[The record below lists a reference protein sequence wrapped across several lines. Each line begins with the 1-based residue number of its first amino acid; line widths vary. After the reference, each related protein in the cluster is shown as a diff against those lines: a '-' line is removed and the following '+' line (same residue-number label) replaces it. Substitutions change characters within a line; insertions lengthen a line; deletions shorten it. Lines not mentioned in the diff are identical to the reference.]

1 METSEKRSRDH
12 VMIFPL
18 MAKGHTIP
26 LLHLSTAL
34 SARGVAVTVVTTP
47 LNSSF
52 IRQSLPPR
60 PLSNINLAVLPFPRH
75 PSLPFDCESTDHLPH
90 HDQFPLFLQA
100 AESLRDPFRKLLHDL
115 SESNS
120 LPHCVI
126 SDYFLG
132 WTVHECRRFNIPR
145 VVFHGFGVF
154 SLLLC
159 KRLVATRPHLAA
171 AAAGEE
177 TFHVPGTPAG
187 LRLSA
192 DDLPCALRNIPSGE
206 DPLLPFVLKS
216 TKAELESWGVLVNSF
231 QELEGE
237 FVPYLEDFYR
247 ASHARTWLTGPL
259 CLYHHPLN
267 AISRATDPC
276 LDWLDG
282 RPPRSVVYVSFG
294 SQAHVSEEQMEEVL
308 QGLEM
313 SGQDFI
319 LVAKAAEMAR
329 PTRGLVIHGWVPQ
342 REVLLHPSTGGFLTH
357 CGWNSVLESLSA
369 GVPILAWPQTA
380 EQPLNARLVVRELG
394 AGVSVSSGHGGLVQR
409 GEICKSVKELM
420 GSGEKGRMARKM
432 AEDLGKMAVAAVNEG
447 GSSDLGLT
455 RFIEDIRRAAGGL
468 SQVNNVGSQ

>member
-100 AESLRDPFRKLLHDL
+100 AESLRDPFRNLLLDV

-120 LPHCVI
+120 LPLCVI
-126 SDYFLG
+126 SDFFLG
-132 WTVHECRRFNIPR
+132 WTLHECRRFNVPR
-145 VVFHGFGVF
+145 VVFHGMSVF
-154 SLLLC
+154 TALLC
-159 KRLVATRPHLAA
+159 KGLAATRPHLAA
-171 AAAGEE
+171 GDES
-177 TFHVPGTPAG
+177 FHVPGSPPGLLLSRDDVPAMFDDVSSG
-187 LRLSA
+187 DDSLIPLALDNGEA
-192 DDLPCALRNIPSGE
+192 D
-206 DPLLPFVLKS
+206 S
-216 TKAELESWGVLVNSF
+216 TSWGVLVNSF
-231 QELEGE
+231 QELDGE
-237 FVPYLEDFYR
+237 FVPYLEAFYKT
-247 ASHARTWLTGPL
+247 AHPRTWLTGPL
-259 CLYHHPLN
+259 CLYRHPLN

-282 RPPRSVVYVSFG
+282 RAPGSVVYAAFG
-294 SQAHVSEEQMEEVL
+294 TQAHVSAEQMEEVL
-308 QGLEM
+308 RGLEM

-319 LVAKAAEMAR
+319 LVARTVEMAR
-329 PTRGLVIHGWVPQ
+329 PARGLVIREWVPQ
-342 REVLLHPSTGGFLTH
+342 REVLLHPSTGGFLSH

-369 GVPILAWPQTA
+369 GVPILAWPLIA
-380 EQPLNARLVVRELG
+380 EQTLNARLVVSELG
-394 AGVSVSSGHGGLVQR
+394 AGIRVSSGHGELVQR
-409 GEICKSVKELM
+409 GEICRLVKELM
-420 GSGEKGRMARKM
+420 GSGEKGRTVKKR
-432 AEDLGKMAVAAVNEG
+432 AEDLGKMAGAAVNEG

-455 RFIEDIRRAAGGL
+455 RFLEEIRWAAGDTL
-468 SQVNNVGSQ
+468 SQPQ